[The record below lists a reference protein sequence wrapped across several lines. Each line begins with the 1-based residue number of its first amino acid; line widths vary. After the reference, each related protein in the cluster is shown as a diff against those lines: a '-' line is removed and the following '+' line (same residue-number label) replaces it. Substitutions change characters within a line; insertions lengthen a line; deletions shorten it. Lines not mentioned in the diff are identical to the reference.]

1 MRRFAAL
8 LMALFLAGCAGGPL
22 VTPTPPPRPTPVQ
35 TITLFLAGDVMTGR
49 GIDQILP
56 HPSAPILHEP
66 YMQDARGY
74 VALAERAHGP
84 IPRPVDFAYIWGD
97 ALEEWARRAPD
108 VKVVNLETSITTS
121 LDYWKDKGIHYRMH
135 PENVPCLTA
144 AGFHCCVLAN
154 NHVLDWGYAG
164 LRETLEVLHE
174 AGIQTAGAGLTAEE
188 AQAPAV
194 LEVPGNG
201 RVLVFAFGFVTGGVP
216 SNWAAAED
224 QPGVNLLPDLSAET
238 LERVRQAIAA
248 VKQPRD
254 VVVASIHWGSNWGY
268 SVLPEERAFAHHL
281 IDEAGVD
288 VIHGHSSHHPKGLE
302 VYKGKL
308 ILYGAGDLIN
318 DYEGIPGYEQFRPD
332 LTLLYFA
339 RLDMGTRNLAQMEMV
354 PMQMRRFRL
363 QRATAEDAQWLQATL
378 ARETRG
384 AEVRL
389 APDGTLFLEWE

>member
-1 MRRFAAL
+1 M
-8 LMALFLAGCAGGPL
+8 
-22 VTPTPPPRPTPVQ
+22 
-35 TITLFLAGDVMTGR
+35 
-49 GIDQILP
+49 
-56 HPSAPILHEP
+56 
-66 YMQDARGY
+66 
-74 VALAERAHGP
+74 
-84 IPRPVDFAYIWGD
+84 
-97 ALEEWARRAPD
+97 
-108 VKVVNLETSITTS
+108 
-121 LDYWKDKGIHYRMH
+121 
-135 PENVPCLTA
+135 
-144 AGFHCCVLAN
+144 
-154 NHVLDWGYAG
+154 
-164 LRETLEVLHE
+164 
-174 AGIQTAGAGLTAEE
+174 
-188 AQAPAV
+188 
-194 LEVPGNG
+194 
-201 RVLVFAFGFVTGGVP
+201 
-216 SNWAAAED
+216 
-224 QPGVNLLPDLSAET
+224 
-238 LERVRQAIAA
+238 
-248 VKQPRD
+248 
-254 VVVASIHWGSNWGY
+254 ASIHWGSNWGY